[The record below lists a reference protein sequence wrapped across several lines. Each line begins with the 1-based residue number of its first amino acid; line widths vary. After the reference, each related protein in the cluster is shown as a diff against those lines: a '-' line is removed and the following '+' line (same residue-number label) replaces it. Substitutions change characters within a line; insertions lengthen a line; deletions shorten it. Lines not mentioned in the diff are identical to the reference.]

1 MTQLFTPD
9 QLAELKAAYGKL
21 ERIDPCA
28 PAYGA
33 VIRLLDAAEAPAL
46 RQIVD
51 ADIKFL
57 RHLAANRLATRER
70 KLTAIYAKTHADY
83 KGVTAGQKS
92 IMILRGGTCIV
103 ALDALTNAEIAYL
116 LPRDFT

>member
-1 MTQLFTPD
+1 MTELFTPD

-51 ADIKFL
+51 ADIKFP
-57 RHLAANRLATRER
+57 RER